1 MGKRAELF
9 RSASRAFRPRFET
22 WSLKEPRHWALIVAT
37 FLLALSVYAQ
47 TQPSTRPSTQPTTQP
62 AKSDFSGPQKAAVV
76 VLQGEIDDYNRD
88 MLMKRFADARAVG
101 AKVIILQIDTYGGM
115 VTSGLDISRF
125 IKQQTDL
132 HTVAFVQNKA
142 ISAGA
147 MIAMSCDEIVMRPA
161 AVIGDCAPIMI
172 RTDGSMEPM
181 PDTER
186 GKMES
191 PILADFRDS
200 AERNNHDTLVAEAM
214 VSLDRV
220 VHYVQAPDSEER
232 RFVNQADYDKLI
244 DEGWKPV
251 DGVPD
256 PVDGPKSLLTVH
268 ADLAKKIG
276 LCRSIENSTDSFAT
290 ARSYDILETFAP
302 HAGEKIIEV
311 LNSGWVRGI
320 LIALFII
327 CLKIAI
333 SAPGHGAAEA
343 LSVLTLGLLVGV
355 PLLTGYAQWWEIIVI
370 FAGLALLAFEIFVF
384 PGHFVSGIVGAFMV
398 IGGLIMT
405 FVPKEPTGLPGMMP
419 SLNGTYVALERG
431 LIFVVSGMAC
441 SLFLWLWLQRYL
453 PKVPYFRRLVLNT
466 AVGTTDHATGAVL
479 PSEGVWPKVG
489 TTGKSVT
496 DLYPGG
502 KAAFH
507 DEALGD
513 DRITQVISESGF
525 VAAGSRVIVRESA
538 GNRVVVRPTA

>member
-1 MGKRAELF
+1 MGKRAQLL
-9 RSASRAFRPRFET
+9 RSASEASHWFAQPR
-22 WSLKEPRHWALIVAT
+22 SWALV
-37 FLLALSVYAQ
+37 LAVFILAITAYAQ
-47 TQPSTRPSTQPTTQP
+47 TQPSTRPSTQPSKPELT
-62 AKSDFSGPQKAAVV
+62 GPQKAAVV

-88 MLMKRFADARAVG
+88 MVMKRFADARSAG
-101 AKVIILQIDTYGGM
+101 AKVVILSIDTYGGM

-125 IKQQTDL
+125 IKQQSDL
-132 HTVAFVQNKA
+132 HTVAIVQNKA

-147 MIAMSCDEIVMRPA
+147 MIAMSCDEIVMRPS

-200 AERNNHDTLVAEAM
+200 AERNNHNVLCAEAM
-214 VSLDRV
+214 VTLDRV

-256 PVDGPKSLLTVH
+256 PIDGPKSLLTVH

-276 LCRSIENSTDSFAT
+276 LSKGTENSAESFAES
-290 ARSYDILETFAP
+290 RSYDILQTFAP
-302 HAGEKIIEV
+302 NAGEKMIQV
-311 LNSGWVRGI
+311 LSSGWVRGLLVTI
-320 LIALFII
+320 FTISLY
-327 CLKIAI
+327 IAI

-343 LSVLTLGLLVGV
+343 IAVVSLGLLIGV
-355 PLLTGYAQWWEIIVI
+355 PLLTGYAQWWEIVII

-384 PGHFVSGIVGAFMV
+384 PGHFVSGIVGALMV

-405 FVPKEPTGLPGMMP
+405 FVPKEPTGLPGVMP
-419 SLNGTYVALERG
+419 SLNGTYAALERG

-441 SLFLWLWLQRYL
+441 SLFLWLWLQRFL

-466 AVGTTDHATGAVL
+466 AVGTTDHTTGAVL
-479 PSEGVWPKVG
+479 PSEGIWPKIG
-489 TTGKSVT
+489 AAGKAIT

-525 VAAGSRVIVRESA
+525 IAAGSSVIVRESA
-538 GNRVVVRPTA
+538 GNRVVVRATA